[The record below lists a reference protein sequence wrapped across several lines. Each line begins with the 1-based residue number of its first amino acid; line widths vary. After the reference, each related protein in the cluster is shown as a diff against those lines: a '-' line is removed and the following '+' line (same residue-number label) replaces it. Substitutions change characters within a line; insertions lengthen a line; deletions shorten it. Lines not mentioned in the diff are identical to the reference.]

1 MARCNLS
8 EVNFSSTYHTVC
20 TNAFG
25 NKKWEETT
33 KNLVVDEG
41 IMHLM
46 ERGFNTESV
55 TPEEWWVGLFI
66 SGTAQSTDTMS
77 NHPDWNEFL
86 GVTSI
91 FRGPIAF
98 SPKEPQTASEAMV
111 GGPSQIV
118 ISTAGTISGAF
129 LTTGKDRGGSDGLL
143 YGVTPFSEQRYVVV
157 GDAIQVTIT
166 LGGNG

>member
-46 ERGFNTESV
+46 ERGFNVETV

-66 SGTAQSTDTMS
+66 SGTAQSTDTMQS
-77 NHPDWNEFL
+77 HPDWHEFL

-91 FRGPIAF
+91 YRGPIAF

-118 ISTAGTISGAF
+118 IATAGTISGAF
-129 LTTGKDRGGSDGLL
+129 LTTGKDRGGSEGLL